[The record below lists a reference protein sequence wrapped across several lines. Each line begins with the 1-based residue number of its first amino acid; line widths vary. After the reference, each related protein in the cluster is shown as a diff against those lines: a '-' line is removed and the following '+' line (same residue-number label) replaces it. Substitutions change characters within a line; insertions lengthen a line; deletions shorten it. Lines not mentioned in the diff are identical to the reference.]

1 MKSYEYRKLKGRIVE
16 KYGTMAAFADA
27 LGLSKQSLSLKM
39 TGKVGLSQE
48 DIEQWSELLDIQ
60 QEDYGIFYFA

>member
-16 KYGTMAAFADA
+16 KYGTMAAFAEA

-48 DIEQWSELLDIQ
+48 DIEQWSELLDIKL
-60 QEDYGIFYFA
+60 EDYGIFYFA

>member
-1 MKSYEYRKLKGRIVE
+1 MKAYEYRKLKGRIVE
-16 KYGTMAAFADA
+16 KYGTMGAFAEA

-48 DIEQWSELLDIQ
+48 DIELWSELLDIP
-60 QEDYGIFYFA
+60 QEEYGIFYFA

>member
-1 MKSYEYRKLKGRIVE
+1 MKTYEYRKLKGRIVE
-16 KYGTMAAFADA
+16 KYGTMGAFAEA

-48 DIEQWSELLDIQ
+48 DIELWSGLLDIP
-60 QEDYGIFYFA
+60 QEEYGIFYFA

>member
-1 MKSYEYRKLKGRIVE
+1 MKTYEYRKLKGRIVE
-16 KYGTMAAFADA
+16 KYGTMGAFAEA

-48 DIEQWSELLDIQ
+48 DIELWSELLDIP

>member
-16 KYGTMAAFADA
+16 KYGTMAAFAEA

>member
-16 KYGTMAAFADA
+16 KYGTMGAFAEA